1 MNQEPIYYHRPH
13 EWLKITCR
21 LQQLI
26 NFLFHPYLLKGNKE
40 KKTMLWVEKAF
51 SWYTIYAARHEV
63 SYWHNVVFKL
73 G

>member
-51 SWYTIYAARHEV
+51 S
-63 SYWHNVVFKL
+63 
-73 G
+73 